1 MRPVNADTA
10 SRLHCCNDYA
20 SGLMAPTSGTRQAEE
35 IVALATLAA
44 MRSIKPPA
52 KRRRHPASGLA
63 SGAITIAFSDNQR
76 ILKEAGLF
84 A

>member
-1 MRPVNADTA
+1 MRPVNAD
-10 SRLHCCNDYA
+10 HCKPSSLFATIYA

-44 MRSIKPPA
+44 MRGIKPPA

-63 SGAITIAFSDNQR
+63 AGAIHDRVFR
-76 ILKEAGLF
+76 
-84 A
+84 

>member
-1 MRPVNADTA
+1 
-10 SRLHCCNDYA
+10 
-20 SGLMAPTSGTRQAEE
+20 MAPTSGTRQAEE

-44 MRSIKPPA
+44 MRGIKPPA
-52 KRRRHPASGLA
+52 KRRRHPA

>member
-1 MRPVNADTA
+1 
-10 SRLHCCNDYA
+10 
-20 SGLMAPTSGTRQAEE
+20 MAPTSGTRQAEE

>member
-1 MRPVNADTA
+1 
-10 SRLHCCNDYA
+10 
-20 SGLMAPTSGTRQAEE
+20 
-35 IVALATLAA
+35 LATLAA
-44 MRSIKPPA
+44 MRGIKPPA

-63 SGAITIAFSDNQR
+63 AGAITIAFSDNQR

>member
-1 MRPVNADTA
+1 
-10 SRLHCCNDYA
+10 
-20 SGLMAPTSGTRQAEE
+20 MAPTSGTRQAEE

-44 MRSIKPPA
+44 MHGIKPPA

-63 SGAITIAFSDNQR
+63 AGAITIAFSDNQR